1 MSCDWHCIVKDQE
14 PPTCK
19 KYFSVSE
26 VVDHPLKPMTVTVLE
41 SRNVRR
47 LGSLSKSS
55 STTSSTVSLLE
66 PFSTVVD
73 GSDPFS
79 LMAKQDTIDPLSQM
93 VAEEEESTMKLR
105 KGEIIQENSQDSW
118 ASRRTAI
125 LAKYTTSEK
134 LSIVTSFLTGGEIIK
149 TQQAS
154 MSEKVK
160 HRLEQLDDFESTHQ
174 MLDLTQQEYVSR
186 IEQLNNELVQ
196 AWNTDQRVKSLKIAI
211 QCSKLLADTN
221 VMQFYPSQFVLIT
234 DILDI
239 FGKLVYDRLIS
250 KAEYFEPGKKVP
262 TALPDNFTPDMVSD
276 SAKETCL
283 NWFYKVASIRELLP
297 RLYVEIAILKSYRFL
312 DKNDIKEALERLTK
326 TIRGIGD
333 PIVAAYARCYL
344 CRVGMTVTDD
354 REFVRNSLNDFLFVY
369 HTIFGGGIRSEIT
382 RQRMDLNGYLTL
394 YIPCLDW
401 LMQATSSGSDIL
413 LDEILT
419 RCQEKKNNGLL
430 LNSIMSS
437 FKPNFIANRAEK
449 FVSIISN
456 CATEGIT
463 KAQLFRSLGL
473 CLSQCAPPVDQRA
486 SVLTGSW
493 KTITTFTHVADYISC
508 VEPWA
513 QYTAMN
519 FELAEVN
526 NFLGDVLSRLNQNR
540 AFENHYSEM
549 FSIVDKV
556 VTHTK
561 SFEGLLI
568 SDHFLPI
575 IDLFQK
581 ESVKLDVAMNIMTAC
596 KNKSANCLNDPV
608 VINALM
614 YICKV
619 LNDTVNAQTVEDE
632 RRQIS
637 NLICNFIKKVDFKR
651 DFEQQLTFYVEAR
664 AAFPN
669 LDSVFVTL
677 VHCVNKLAVDTRCI
691 VNGHHTRKTDA
702 FVKACA
708 AYSYITIPSIVS
720 VTSRM
725 DLYLLSG
732 QVALTNVCLGQADAC
747 FFAAINLVSELPKT
761 IEIDGKTK
769 NTEPY
774 LVSFLCNFLS
784 TLVVVPDSP
793 EQGVLY
799 LLRTV
804 LDVIKRYPFDPNNTS
819 LPLVYLAVIDLLT
832 TAAQESYPYHIPNV
846 VSNDQLYG
854 SDTKFIAE
862 IDALCSQCV
871 DLMLVQLKQL
881 GDSGNLRLQSNL
893 ALDLFGKIVYKA
905 DVSKEKM
912 FALAGNLWSLAMK
925 NRSTLDPKLP
935 GKILMRVERLKG
947 KTMDHQRHALENLTT
962 KMKLKM

>member
-1 MSCDWHCIVKDQE
+1 MSSDWHCIVKDRD
-14 PPTCK
+14 PAACK
-19 KYFSVSE
+19 KYFTVSE
-26 VVDHPLKPMTVTVLE
+26 VVDHPLKAMTVTVVE
-41 SRNVRR
+41 GRNVRK

-55 STTSSTVSLLE
+55 STTSSTISLLE
-66 PFSTVVD
+66 PFNSAVD
-73 GSDPFS
+73 GSDPLT
-79 LMAKQDTIDPLSQM
+79 LMAKQDVIDPLSQM
-93 VAEEEESTMKLR
+93 VAEEEEAGMKLR
-105 KGEIIQENSQDSW
+105 KKGEHFPENAFDSW
-118 ASRRTAI
+118 HSRRTMI
-125 LAKYTTSEK
+125 LTKFTTSEK

-149 TQQAS
+149 TQQATI
-154 MSEKVK
+154 SEKVK
-160 HRLEQLDDFESTHQ
+160 HRLEQLDDFESIHQ

-196 AWNTDQRVKSLKIAI
+196 AWNSDQRVKSLKIAI
-211 QCSKLLADTN
+211 QCSKLLADTS
-221 VMQFYPSQFVLIT
+221 VMQFYPSQFVLVT

-239 FGKLVYDRLIS
+239 FGKLVYERLIS
-250 KAEYFEPGKKVP
+250 KAEYFEPGKNVATK
-262 TALPDNFTPDMVSD
+262 LPDNFTPEMVSE

-297 RLYVEIAILKSYRFL
+297 RLYVEIAIIKSYRFL
-312 DKNDIKEALERLTK
+312 NRNDIKLALERLTK
-326 TIRGIGD
+326 IIRGIGD
-333 PIVAAYARCYL
+333 PLVAAYARCYL
-344 CRVGMTVTDD
+344 CRVGMTVTT
-354 REFVRNSLNDFLFVY
+354 ENEYIYSNLTDFLSVY
-369 HTIFGGGIRSEIT
+369 HTIFGGGIRSEIL
-382 RQRMDLNGYLTL
+382 RQRMDLAGYLTL
-394 YIPCLDW
+394 YTPSLDW
-401 LMQATSSGSDIL
+401 LMQATSNGSDVL

-430 LNSIMSS
+430 LNSIMTS

-449 FVSIISN
+449 FVTIISN
-456 CATEGIT
+456 SATEGVT

-473 CLSQCAPPVDQRA
+473 CLSQCPPPIDQRL

-493 KTITTFTHVADYISC
+493 KTIKTLTHVAEYISC

-519 FELAEVN
+519 FNLHEVN

-540 AFENHYSEM
+540 AFENHYAEM
-549 FSIVDKV
+549 HSIVDKV
-556 VTHTK
+556 VTYAK

-581 ESVKLDVAMNIMTAC
+581 ESVKLEVCKSIMSACRDKSENI
-596 KNKSANCLNDPV
+596 LNDPV

-619 LNDTVNAQTVEDE
+619 LNDTVNALTVEDE

-637 NLICNFIKKVDFKR
+637 ALICDFIKKVDFGR

-669 LDSVFVTL
+669 LDLVFINL

-691 VNGHHTRKTDA
+691 VNGHHTRKTGA
-702 FVKACA
+702 FIKACA
-708 AYSYITIPSIVS
+708 AYCYITIPSIVS
-720 VTSRM
+720 VMARM

-747 FFAAINLVSELPKT
+747 FYAALQLVPELPKM
-761 IEIDGKTK
+761 IDIDGKLK

-784 TLVVVPDSP
+784 TLIVVPDSP

-799 LLRTV
+799 LLRTL
-804 LDVIKRYPFDPNNTS
+804 LDVIKRYPFDPNSAS
-819 LPLVYLAVIDLLT
+819 LSSIYMAIIDMLT
-832 TAAQESYPYHIPNV
+832 TAAQDTYPYHIPNV
-846 VSNDQLYG
+846 VSNDELYG
-854 SDTKFIAE
+854 SDSKFIAE
-862 IDALCSQCV
+862 IDTLCSQCV
-871 DLMLVQLKQL
+871 DLMLVQLKLL
-881 GDSGNLRLQSNL
+881 GDNLRLQSNL
-893 ALDLFGKIVYKA
+893 ALELFVKIVYKA
-905 DVSKEKM
+905 DVCREKM
-912 FALAGNLWSLAMK
+912 FALAANLWNLAMK
-925 NRSTLDPKLP
+925 NKSSLDPKLP
-935 GKILMRVERLKG
+935 GKILMRVERFKG
-947 KTMDHQRHALENLTT
+947 KTMDHKRHALEELTT